1 MSTLTTETPTAP
13 APRTRA
19 CADAII
25 ARIGLYENP
34 YFAALADGTMGLEEF
49 RASQEQFFF
58 AVAFF
63 SRPMAGLVARS
74 PDYAS
79 RVDVLHNV
87 VEEHGDFR
95 QAESHAATFQVFL
108 RSLGADPGRL
118 RTTRPTAA
126 VHAFNSVLY
135 SACMLEELEVGIAC
149 MGIIEYAFAELS
161 ARIGNGVVARDWVT
175 KEELVHYTLHA
186 ELDQRHAEEFFLL
199 VEPKWQDSAKRE
211 LIERG
216 LELGGY
222 VFDRLYRELY
232 NGSLTQVRAH

>member
-1 MSTLTTETPTAP
+1 MSHCSAETLAP
-13 APRTRA
+13 SAPQIRA
-19 CADAII
+19 HADEII
-25 ARIGLYENP
+25 ARTGLYKNR
-34 YFAALADGTMGLEEF
+34 YFSELADGRLSMEAF

-79 RVDVLHNV
+79 RIDILHNV
-87 VEEHGDFR
+87 VEEHGDF
-95 QAESHAATFQVFL
+95 QMASSHAATFQVFL
-108 RSLGADPGRL
+108 GSLGAEPARL
-118 RTTRPTAA
+118 KTLRPAPA

-135 SACMLEELEVGIAC
+135 SACLLEELELGIAC

-161 ARIGNGVVARDWVT
+161 ARIGNGIVDRGWVT
-175 KEELVHYTLHA
+175 RENLVHYTLHA

-199 VEPKWQDSAKRE
+199 IEPKWGDTAKRE

-216 LELGGY
+216 LSLGAH
-222 VFDRLYRELY
+222 VFNQLYRDLY
-232 NGSLTQVRAH
+232 RLGTECSI